1 MESRRPTYSDI
12 ASHFYVSHINAAV
25 IPGTRLGNVLE
36 SMFHGRPLTSLS
48 LKYLQELNLTRLHQL
63 ASGEITYEAFV
74 EGLDPES
81 IIRERAASAQYHARK
96 KKRQAKADM
105 WAQEAERKR
114 NAIKAARAAREADRA
129 AQKADRIAH
138 EAARAAQEAA
148 RIAKWT
154 EQSKPNRDAAEAFYS
169 ARIREPDYIAPT
181 PHDIACHFRVNSYPS
196 AITSPLSNILSA
208 LYQGRVLSAAY
219 INYLNVKGFPL
230 LFELAIGQITYESY
244 ISSINAAEAAE
255 IARME
260 RAKAAEKART
270 AQLEARRL
278 QREAE
283 EAARIALEQD
293 PAYTLRKKY
302 GIVENNEQ
310 PLVLRLMNV
319 LQSVEAGNRVA
330 ERDFVWLNAEGKRY
344 FTRELR
350 EAYHYREAEFCAK
363 EYIRTRDPWNVI
375 NASGHYRKCKQPESA
390 QELLRQ
396 VPTKSLK
403 HPKIHSAML
412 TTHGGVLR
420 DLKQREKGLQFGRQA
435 HELQPKNFRPC
446 TLLGALNIELG
457 NFSEGHD
464 WYAKAEK
471 LGASKQSIDTEL
483 KGIFRRADKTLRE
496 TMRTSLLAIDPVRY
510 HWVNDKPSV

>member
-1 MESRRPTYSDI
+1 MESHRPTCYDI
-12 ASHFYVSHINAAV
+12 ASHFYVSHINGAV
-25 IPGTRLGNVLE
+25 IPGTRLSKVLE
-36 SMFHGRPLTSLS
+36 SMFHRRPLTALS

-63 ASGEITYEAFV
+63 ASGQLTYEAFI
-74 EGLDPES
+74 EGLDPELVT
-81 IIRERAASAQYHARK
+81 RERAADAQ
-96 KKRQAKADM
+96 RQALEKERRAEADR

-114 NAIKAARAAREADRA
+114 NAIKAARAAREV
-129 AQKADRIAH
+129 DRIAEDAERKAKD
-138 EAARAAQEAA
+138 EARLAQ
-148 RIAKWT
+148 WT
-154 EQSKPNRDAAEAFYS
+154 EQDKRNRVAAEAFYE
-169 ARIREPDYIAPT
+169 ARIRDPDYSPLT
-181 PHDIACHFRVNSYPS
+181 PHDIACHYHIDNHPS
-196 AITSPLSNILSA
+196 AVRSPFSNILWA
-208 LYQGRVLSAAY
+208 LYQGHVLSPAY
-219 INYLNVKGFPL
+219 INYLKVKGFTL
-230 LFELAIGQITYESY
+230 LYKLATGQITYESY
-244 ISSINAAEAAE
+244 ISSIHAAEAAKKTR
-255 IARME
+255 I
-260 RAKAAEKART
+260 
-270 AQLEARRL
+270 AQLKARRL
-278 QREAE
+278 QRETV
-283 EAARIALEQD
+283 EAARIARERD
-293 PAYTLRKKY
+293 PAYILRKKY
-302 GIVENNEQ
+302 GIVENSEQ

-319 LQSVEAGNRVA
+319 LQHVEAGNRIA

-344 FTRELR
+344 FTKELR
-350 EAYHYREAEFCAK
+350 EAYHFREAEFCAR

-390 QELLRQ
+390 QELIGQ
-396 VPTKSLK
+396 VPAKSLK

-420 DLKQREKGLQFGRQA
+420 DLKQRKKGLQFGIQA

-510 HWVNDKPSV
+510 RWVDEKSRV